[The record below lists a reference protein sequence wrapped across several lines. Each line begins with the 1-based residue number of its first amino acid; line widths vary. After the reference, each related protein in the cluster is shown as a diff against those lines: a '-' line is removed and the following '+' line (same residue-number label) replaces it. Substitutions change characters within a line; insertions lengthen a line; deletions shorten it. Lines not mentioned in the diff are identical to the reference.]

1 MLGLLYKE
9 GKKPLV
15 RQKRCLYFPPGVS
28 SMETLPFCFPN
39 LLSSLLGRGVLFFFF
54 FLGTSFL
61 LSTATLRFQVG
72 ISLIRCVLAPGS

>member
-54 FLGTSFL
+54 SGNFLSPLNCNF
-61 LSTATLRFQVG
+61 TLPSGNIFN
-72 ISLIRCVLAPGS
+72 

>member
-54 FLGTSFL
+54 VWELPFSSPLQLYASKWEYL
-61 LSTATLRFQVG
+61 
-72 ISLIRCVLAPGS
+72 

>member
-39 LLSSLLGRGVLFFFF
+39 LLSSLLGRGVLLLFFFF
-54 FLGTSFL
+54 FSGNFL
-61 LSTATLRFQVG
+61 SPLNCNFTLPSGNIFN
-72 ISLIRCVLAPGS
+72 

>member
-39 LLSSLLGRGVLFFFF
+39 LLSYLLGRGVLFFFSGN
-54 FLGTSFL
+54 FLSPLHCNFMLPSGNIFK
-61 LSTATLRFQVG
+61 
-72 ISLIRCVLAPGS
+72 